1 MQRVYRDLKNCTL
14 HKTVSF
20 MLTHLRKESNCT
32 GHVRTLSNI
41 ATKFLRS
48 IDWEEVSIKRFMYSI
63 FCFCYLLN
71 IYHTLSNLNFFCI
84 LKIALILIDVWT
96 ANKTTMRHMFVSDAK
111 NLLTLMNIPNI
122 FNLFT
127 EIYDRF
133 QTYLSTHE
141 NKIENKKYN
150 SYELSSYRKLLTF
163 LDWYSSY

>member
-1 MQRVYRDLKNCTL
+1 
-14 HKTVSF
+14 
-20 MLTHLRKESNCT
+20 
-32 GHVRTLSNI
+32 
-41 ATKFLRS
+41 
-48 IDWEEVSIKRFMYSI
+48 
-63 FCFCYLLN
+63 
-71 IYHTLSNLNFFCI
+71 
-84 LKIALILIDVWT
+84 
-96 ANKTTMRHMFVSDAK
+96 MRHMFVSDAK